1 VTINRVIDISDDDF
15 SSMLKS
21 LTMLGKLVVVL
32 KWKRGGA
39 RGRGAVPRYVPVGIE
54 SI

>member
-39 RGRGAVPRYVPVGIE
+39 RGRGGRISTVGIE